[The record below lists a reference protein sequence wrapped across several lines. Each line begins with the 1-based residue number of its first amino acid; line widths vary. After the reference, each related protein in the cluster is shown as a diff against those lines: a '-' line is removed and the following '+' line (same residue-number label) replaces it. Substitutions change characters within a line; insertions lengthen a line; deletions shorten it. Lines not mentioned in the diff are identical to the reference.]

1 MASNFNFFPTIWD
14 ICQKTLSKDNGNS
27 LFDDSTPVLELSS
40 IISVKDW
47 TIDEILCKSDRF
59 VDTVLTYI
67 SGFLMKSI
75 ISKEKCTLCYTYLTE
90 SKNRMTCPLIDS
102 KQLGGLIYPLADVVS
117 VVTLANRCA
126 NMFLFY

>member
-1 MASNFNFFPTIWD
+1 MPKNT
-14 ICQKTLSKDNGNS
+14 SKDNGNS